1 MHIVQDL
8 TDLATQFWLK
18 VRFSWWWEW
27 SGQPFLTNGKR
38 SASHKLIQ
46 TVGYVVDKSSGMII
60 QMKPLQQFIHI
71 ELRVFSSFHK
81 MKLGMFWRILTLGTS
96 WVKELKPHCP
106 PTVLTDDLILFTS
119 SSGTNSA
126 ISWFC
131 DSRCRWCCE
140 PSGLFFFIFC
150 VLYWRL
156 ALVNV
161 LSFTVKRFSFKGGS
175 DSCWSTLVTLCSS
188 ANSTIA
194 KTPWW

>member
-1 MHIVQDL
+1 M
-8 TDLATQFWLK
+8 
-18 VRFSWWWEW
+18 
-27 SGQPFLTNGKR
+27 
-38 SASHKLIQ
+38 
-46 TVGYVVDKSSGMII
+46 DKSSGMII
-60 QMKPLQQFIHI
+60 RMKPLHQFIHI
-71 ELRVFSSFHK
+71 EQHIELLVFSSFHK
-81 MKLGMFWRILTLGTS
+81 TKLGMFWRILTFSTF
-96 WVKELKPHCP
+96 WVKELKPHCR

-131 DSRCRWCCE
+131 DSLCRWCCE

-156 ALVNV
+156 ALFTV
-161 LSFTVKRFSFKGGS
+161 LSFTVKRFSFKRGS
-175 DSCWSTLVTLCSS
+175 DSCWSTLVTLSSS